1 MISLSIP
8 GFNENITIEHLV
20 LDFNGT
26 IAMDGK
32 LIHGIAE
39 VLNDLAQKVTIHVLT
54 GNTFGS
60 VEEELKKVTC
70 NVIPLPKENLGFEKK
85 KYIQQLN
92 LQSVVSIG
100 NGRNDRLIL
109 QASVIGILVVQQE
122 GASSEA
128 LMAADVICPDI
139 FSALELLN
147 NPLRLVATL
156 RN

>member
-8 GFNENITIEHLV
+8 GFNENLTIEHLV

-26 IAMDGK
+26 IAIDGK
-32 LIHGIAE
+32 LIDGIEE

-60 VEEELKKVTC
+60 VEEELKNVTC
-70 NVIPLPKENLGFEKK
+70 KVIPLPKENLGFEKK

-109 QASVIGILVVQQE
+109 QASVIGIIVIQRE

-128 LMAADVICPDI
+128 LMAADVICPNI
-139 FSALELLN
+139 FSALELLT

>member
-8 GFNENITIEHLV
+8 GFNENITLEHLV

-26 IAMDGK
+26 IAIDGK
-32 LIHGIAE
+32 LIDGIAE
-39 VLNDLAQKVTIHVLT
+39 ILNDLAQKVTIHVLT

-60 VEEELKKVTC
+60 VEEELKNIPC
-70 NVIPLPKENLGFEKK
+70 RVIALPKENLGFEKK

-109 QASVIGILVVQQE
+109 QASVIGIIVIQQE